1 MKRNGGFTLDAE
13 RGLKMYA
20 EILFG
25 LCCFAAGFIAG
36 AGIITAIIVTAV
48 KLLTKRKKPKH

>member
-1 MKRNGGFTLDAE
+1 
-13 RGLKMYA
+13 MYN
-20 EILFG
+20 EIVFG
-25 LCCFAAGFIAG
+25 LFCFTAGVICG